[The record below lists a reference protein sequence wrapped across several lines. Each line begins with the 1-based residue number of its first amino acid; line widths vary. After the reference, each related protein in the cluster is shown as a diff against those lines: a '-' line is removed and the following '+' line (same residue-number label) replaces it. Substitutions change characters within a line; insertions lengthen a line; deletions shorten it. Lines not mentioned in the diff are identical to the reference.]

1 MVNRPDRQHD
11 GLYHIKG
18 AKYPELIGSRAQVW
32 HKTAYKTPGGL
43 TRSGLLMN
51 KKGEI
56 VSAKK
61 HKTAKREKR
70 LEKAGY
76 KVKKGSFK
84 LFTRKNR

>member
-1 MVNRPDRQHD
+1 MVNRPERQHD

-18 AKYPELIGSRAQVW
+18 KTYPELIGSRRKVW
-32 HKTAYKTPGGL
+32 NGTAFKTHGQL
-43 TRSGLLMN
+43 HRSDLMMS

-56 VSAKK
+56 VSKKK
-61 HKTAKREKR
+61 HFTAKREKR

-76 KVKKGSFK
+76 KAKKGAFK